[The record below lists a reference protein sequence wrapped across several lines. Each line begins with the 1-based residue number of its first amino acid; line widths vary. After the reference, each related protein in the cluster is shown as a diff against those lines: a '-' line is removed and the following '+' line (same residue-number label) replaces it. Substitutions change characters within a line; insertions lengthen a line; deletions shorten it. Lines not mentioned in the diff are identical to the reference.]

1 MQLSKSKKDKLETF
15 LKWEKQKVEKA
26 VQQQLFERAGEI
38 TDALIT
44 RALQG
49 DVNAINTSF
58 DRMFG
63 KTKQQVDI
71 DTNGAPI
78 IFMPAVLMDKFG
90 LSTPQQQ
97 PTQAQVIDMPSP
109 SPVKPVSKVRTRKNA
124 TNNKGK
130 EAGV

>member
-1 MQLSKSKKDKLETF
+1 MQLSKSKQNKIETF

-26 VQQQLFERAGEI
+26 VQQQLFTRATEI
-38 TDALIT
+38 TDALIA

-49 DVNAINTSF
+49 DVNAINTSY

-71 DTNGAPI
+71 DTGGAPI

-90 LSTPQQQ
+90 LSSPSPQEKDK
-97 PTQAQVIDMPSP
+97 PVIIDMPATK
-109 SPVKPVSKVRTRKNA
+109 PVSPVSKVRQHA
-124 TNNKGK
+124 TNNKREK
-130 EAGV
+130 AGV

>member
-1 MQLSKSKKDKLETF
+1 MQLSKSKQNKIETY

-26 VQQQLFERAGEI
+26 VQQQLFTRATEI
-38 TDALIT
+38 TDALIA

-71 DTNGAPI
+71 DTGGAPI

-90 LSTPQQQ
+90 LSSPQEQ
-97 PTQAQVIDMPSP
+97 PKSVHAQVIDMP
-109 SPVKPVSKVRTRKNA
+109 VSKVKHA
-124 TNNKGK
+124 TSNKT
-130 EAGV
+130 AN

>member
-1 MQLSKSKKDKLETF
+1 MQLSKSKQNKIETF

-26 VQQQLFERAGEI
+26 VQQQLFTRATEI
-38 TDALIT
+38 TDALIA

-49 DVNAINTSF
+49 DVNAINTTY

-71 DTNGAPI
+71 DTGGAPI

-90 LSTPQQQ
+90 LSSPSPQEKDK
-97 PTQAQVIDMPSP
+97 PVIIDMPAP
-109 SPVKPVSKVRTRKNA
+109 KPVAPVSNVRQHDRTP
-124 TNNKGK
+124 KGTK
-130 EAGV
+130 